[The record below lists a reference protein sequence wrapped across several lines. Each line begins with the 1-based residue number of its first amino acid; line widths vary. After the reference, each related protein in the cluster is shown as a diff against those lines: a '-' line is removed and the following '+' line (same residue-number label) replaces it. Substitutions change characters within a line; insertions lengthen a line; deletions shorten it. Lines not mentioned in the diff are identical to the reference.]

1 MSTRSAIGLAVILVV
16 AVMYLTGTGSSGAI
30 SKVETTG
37 VATLTT
43 NSQITVVNHVLG
55 KQPSHVSLQPM
66 ADTTTYRVWI
76 SDINATSFKI
86 NFDQTNVGSPVN
98 FMWKATE

>member
-37 VATLTT
+37 TISMPT
-43 NSQITVVNHVLG
+43 NSGVLTNNHVLG
-55 KQPSHVSLQPM
+55 QKPSHISVQNNTDLGS
-66 ADTTTYRVWI
+66 YRMWV

-86 NFDQTNVGSPVN
+86 NLDQNNTGTQIW
-98 FMWKATE
+98 FTWKATE